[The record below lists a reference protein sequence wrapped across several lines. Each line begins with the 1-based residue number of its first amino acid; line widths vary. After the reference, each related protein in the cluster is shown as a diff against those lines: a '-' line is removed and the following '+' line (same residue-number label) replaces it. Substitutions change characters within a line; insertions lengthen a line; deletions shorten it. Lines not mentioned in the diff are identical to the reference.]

1 MNAQTLLAIAALLFV
16 IVRFRGRQIEPE
28 PEPEPDTVDAL
39 ELSEQI
45 KGLADTLAQLENADR
60 LSIDLAACTP
70 TELHRFLRAA
80 WVSSDGKN
88 REIDFCADGGTVS
101 EHLADAAAA
110 ERERLNRSIID
121 QIRVLADAVNAAPA
135 TELPHR
141 RADQSES
148 GTAGRSGRNGGQN
161 DRSGFEWGSE

>member
-16 IVRFRGRQIEPE
+16 IVRFRGRQIE

>member
-1 MNAQTLLAIAALLFV
+1 MNAQTLLAIAVLLFV

-28 PEPEPDTVDAL
+28 PEPDTVDAL
-39 ELSEQI
+39 KLSEQI
-45 KGLADTLAQLENADR
+45 KTLADTLAQLENADR
-60 LSIDLAACTP
+60 LSVDLYACNP

-110 ERERLNRSIID
+110 ERDRLNQSIID
-121 QIRVLADAVNAAPA
+121 QIRTLADAVNGAAA
-135 TELPHR
+135 TELPHC

-148 GTAGRSGRNGGQN
+148 GTAGRSGRNSGQN
-161 DRSGFEWGSE
+161 DRSGFEWGSD

>member
-1 MNAQTLLAIAALLFV
+1 MNIQTIVCIAALLVF
-16 IVRFRGRQIEPE
+16 IARYHGARTAEEPPE
-28 PEPEPDTVDAL
+28 PPTVDAL
-39 ELSEQI
+39 GLSEQI
-45 KGLADTLAQLENADR
+45 KELAETLAQLENADR
-60 LSIDLAACTP
+60 LHIDLAACNP

-121 QIRVLADAVNAAPA
+121 QIRTLADAVNGAPV
-135 TELPHR
+135 TELPPFYDR
-141 RADQSES
+141 SE
-148 GTAGRSGRNGGQN
+148 GETAARSGRNGGQN
-161 DRSGFEWGSE
+161 DRNRIEWGSE

>member
-28 PEPEPDTVDAL
+28 PEPDTVDAL

-45 KGLADTLAQLENADR
+45 KTLADTLAQLENADR
-60 LSIDLAACTP
+60 LSIDLYACTP

-101 EHLADAAAA
+101 AHLADAAAA
-110 ERERLNRSIID
+110 ERDRLNRAIID
-121 QIRVLADAVNAAPA
+121 QIRALADAVSTAPA
-135 TELPHR
+135 TELHPC
-141 RADQSES
+141 RADQSEH
-148 GTAGRSGRNGGQN
+148 GTAARSGRNGGQN
-161 DRSGFEWGSE
+161 DRSRIEWGSD